1 MNSLHSFASL
11 SSTLEQ
17 ILEGTIRQDIV
28 ADAAAAPD
36 LRQALLRLRES
47 MRSHGWSVGAR
58 SFDSA
63 RAVEKLD
70 RKTRQIGFHVL
81 HDWDGI
87 ADRVNEDTIP
97 VDVLNYLADRRG
109 EEAADPARLAML
121 LDYHFMHL
129 LGLLSVRV
137 WDEGDA
143 DDNLD
148 RVDALLQLLQGPHGS
163 GQLFAADAETL
174 LLLATSHYEMYERGY
189 AVLLEQVRTLN
200 ERHRTR
206 VALGHAVSM
215 GCHLRFGFE
224 ATYGRDTI
232 NMRDDNVADYP
243 WLLFAL
249 ATLMEQYVQ
258 RRQAGS
264 ARRQT
269 GSAGLQRRGTQS
281 AKSRLSRPWPTGCP
295 AMRGRLSANLRRR
308 WRRSS
313 RSALPSATRFTRTR
327 RSCSLS
333 SSAIAPRRHA
343 YSPLNFFFNFSH
355 NVVKG
360 TVIDALLNQQP
371 WRVTFNDL
379 LTSGS
384 PDADTDAEKQ
394 LLARHADGLRPRQSP
409 NHPRPSDAGHRLRPR
424 RRPPGLQRRDAET
437 ARRLSPEYDFA
448 PWNDWLLRCCWSS
461 RCPHPRSPH
470 GR

>member
-1 MNSLHSFASL
+1 VNSLHSFASL

-28 ADAAAAPD
+28 ADAAAAPN

-47 MRSHGWSVGAR
+47 MRSHGWTVGAR

-97 VDVLNYLADRRG
+97 VDVLNYLDDRRG

-174 LLLATSHYEMYERGY
+174 LLLATSHFEMYERGY

-200 ERHRTR
+200 ERHRRR

-243 WLLFAL
+243 WLLFSL

-258 RRQAGS
+258 QRQAGS
-264 ARRQT
+264 AIIE
-269 GSAGLQRRGTQS
+269 ALANGLSGDARAFVGKPPTSLAALEPERV
-281 AKSRLSRPWPTGCP
+281 AFRDAFHASREELLAEFERHRPTP
-295 AMRGRLSANLRRR
+295 
-308 WRRSS
+308 
-313 RSALPSATRFTRTR
+313 
-327 RSCSLS
+327 
-333 SSAIAPRRHA
+333 HA

-394 LLARHADGLRPRQSP
+394 LLARTLMDYARANPQTIRGRRMPVIVYDPGAGRQAFNVAMRKLRE
-409 NHPRPSDAGHRLRPR
+409 D
-424 RRPPGLQRRDAET
+424 
-437 ARRLSPEYDFA
+437 
-448 PWNDWLLRCCWSS
+448 
-461 RCPHPRSPH
+461 
-470 GR
+470 